1 MLDDLFILSRHFFN
15 IHNKPYRRYFLD
27 KYSLENRL
35 SIIIGQRGVGKT
47 TVIIQYILST
57 YKNNIFT
64 QKALYIPA
72 DHFALGE
79 RTLYEISEEFHNL
92 GGELIC
98 FDEIHKYA
106 DWSKEIKSI
115 YDSFP
120 KLRVIASG
128 SSAMEIHKGSHDLSR
143 RAIIYHMPGLSF
155 REYIDLALSKTSEF
169 FSLTNIIR
177 DHETLT
183 LEIIGLL
190 EKYDRKILALFKE
203 YLQFG
208 YFPYFYEF
216 DDVSLYY
223 ITLEQNI
230 HTIIESDLLAIYPTL
245 NGASI
250 KMIKKLLAVIAE
262 YVPFIPDLKRLK
274 KIAEIGDERTLK
286 NYLHY
291 LEIGGVI
298 ISLFKNGGKLR
309 TLEKPVKIYLNN
321 PNQVYAISNKG
332 RENLGN
338 IRETFFINMLSVF
351 NDVSAAAHG
360 DFLIDNKY
368 VFEVGGKNK
377 GFSQIKGI
385 SESYLAIDDIAMGIG
400 KKIPLWLF
408 GFLY

>member
-155 REYIDLALSKTSEF
+155 REYIDLALSKTSES

-262 YVPFIPDLKRLK
+262 SVPFIPDLKRLK

-385 SESYLAIDDIAMGIG
+385 SESYLAIDDIAVGIG